1 MARSWHPQ
9 RRRGKSV
16 AKKDAALS
24 DEEASDY
31 ESAPPVK
38 SSRNSAS
45 RSVSDADDAS
55 TKPRKNGRAAAAK
68 KDLKEV
74 DDDVDIDEDA
84 DVKDADEEDEEDEEG
99 LEDDVYG
106 RHQAAALHEVQG
118 LTGCFA
124 GSLSKRSRST

>member
-1 MARSWHPQ
+1 MAPT
-9 RRRGKSV
+9 RRRGRAI
-16 AKKDAALS
+16 AKNAAALS

-45 RSVSDADDAS
+45 ASEVDDAS
-55 TKPRKNGRAAAAK
+55 TKPRRNGRAAR

-74 DDDVDIDEDA
+74 DDDVDIDEDV

-99 LEDDVYG
+99 LEDDVY
-106 RHQAAALHEVQG
+106 AKADCCVALKV
-118 LTGCFA
+118 
-124 GSLSKRSRST
+124 RI

>member
-1 MARSWHPQ
+1 MA
-9 RRRGKSV
+9 KN
-16 AKKDAALS
+16 DAALS

-45 RSVSDADDAS
+45 ASDADDAS
-55 TKPRKNGRAAAAK
+55 TKPRRNGRAAAK

-74 DDDVDIDEDA
+74 DDDVDIDEDV

-106 RHQAAALHEVQG
+106 GTRCCVG
-118 LTGCFA
+118 
-124 GSLSKRSRST
+124 